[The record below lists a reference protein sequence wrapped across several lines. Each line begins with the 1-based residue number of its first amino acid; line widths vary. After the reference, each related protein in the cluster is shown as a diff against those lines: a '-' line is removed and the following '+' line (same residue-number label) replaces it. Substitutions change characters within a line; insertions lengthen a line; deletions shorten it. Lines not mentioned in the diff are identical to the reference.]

1 MMREILPNTRPRLA
15 AQARL
20 QWDPMLGKQ
29 VLLAPERVL
38 VLNATAEAI
47 LALCDGQRSISGITA
62 ELGTRYRCV
71 VDEQVLAFLAR
82 LAEKRLLEF
91 EDA

>member
-1 MMREILPNTRPRLA
+1 MAREISPNARPRLA
-15 AQARL
+15 VQAQL
-20 QWDPMLGKQ
+20 QWDPVRGKQ

-47 LALCDGQRSISGITA
+47 LTLCDGQRSIAVITA

-71 VDEQVLAFLAR
+71 VDEQILAFLAR
-82 LAEKRLLEF
+82 LDEKRLLEF
-91 EDA
+91 EDG